1 LASFR
6 SKYFLIKFGNNFWF
20 PESMFLRIEEKK
32 ILNP

>member
-20 PESMFLRIEEKK
+20 PESMFLRIKK
-32 ILNP
+32 NKYW